1 MRAPRGRPRNGAVG
15 EADGVID
22 QPDRLLAELT
32 GTFDLAVDKPQGDH
46 TFDIHSWYGHYSP
59 TGVRLSSEDLTIRI
73 RCGATADVPVT
84 CLEAKLSVNDAPAV
98 AIAELTD
105 WSYHFDSTI
114 TGADARGPLWGI
126 PHDRFSALTDGQG
139 NPLPFSL
146 RYAAYTALIDFHSI
160 NDEFGRPSPFGPGL
174 QDLTA
179 IGQRVVHPASFVAA
193 QMHFGTEVR
202 PGSTFKNGQ
211 VTLDLVEM
219 SIVGQAVCA
228 VVEYDAGESTL
239 KMIIDPGGG
248 QTSVIEGG
256 SQYQGLM
263 YLDLTS
269 GWARRAT
276 LEEYMIA
283 KVTTGDL
290 AEPSIDYT
298 TCHIELRMRDGLA
311 WPRDGRGPVQ
321 SDCSPA
327 LIGGHSAGH
336 QSPCGSVVCPTSMM

>member
-1 MRAPRGRPRNGAVG
+1 MTVELEKQTASSTT
-15 EADGVID
+15 
-22 QPDRLLAELT
+22 PDRLLAALT
-32 GTFDLAVDKPQGDH
+32 GTFDLAVDKGRGEH
-46 TFDIHSWYGHYSP
+46 TFDIDTRYGHYSP
-59 TGVRLSSEDLTIRI
+59 SGVRLASEDLTLRI

-84 CLEAKLSVNDAPAV
+84 CLEARLSVNDAPAV
-98 AIAELTD
+98 AIAELSD
-105 WSYHFDSTI
+105 WSYRFDPTM

-126 PHDRFSALTDGQG
+126 PQDRFSVLTDGQG

-160 NDEFGRPSPFGPGL
+160 NDVFGRPSPFGPGL

-179 IGQRVVHPASFVAA
+179 IGQRVVHPASFVEA

-202 PGSTFKNGQ
+202 PGSTFRNGE
-211 VTLDLVEM
+211 VTLALVGVSTVE
-219 SIVGQAVCA
+219 QAVCA

-239 KMIIDPGGG
+239 KMIIDPVGG

-263 YLDLTS
+263 YVDLTS
-269 GWARRAT
+269 GWSRRAT

-283 KVTTGDL
+283 NVTTGES

-298 TCHIELRMRDGLA
+298 TRHIELRML
-311 WPRDGRGPVQ
+311 
-321 SDCSPA
+321 
-327 LIGGHSAGH
+327 
-336 QSPCGSVVCPTSMM
+336 